1 MLAKRY
7 VVFIALV
14 VTLSAAAISG
24 FAQNAADAVSRVPE
38 LEAFHEVIH
47 KIWHD
52 AYPEK
57 DIALMQQLLPDV
69 VQRSVRFSRNAFAVC
84 PGTTELLQLAGAGR
98 QTEDPLGRH

>member
-7 VVFIALV
+7 VILIALLF
-14 VTLSAAAISG
+14 TLGFAAISG
-24 FAQNAADAVSRVPE
+24 FAQNAAETVSRVPE

-57 DIALMQQLLPDV
+57 DLALMQQLLPDV
-69 VQRSVRFSRNAFAVC
+69 EKGIETVADRDGRRGKTAGN
-84 PGTTELLQLAGAGR
+84 TE
-98 QTEDPLGRH
+98 T